1 MKDLDLE
8 GAKPPGMHVEKF
20 WINGKTTLSE
30 HAQIWGRNLPN
41 QPKGETTK
49 FNNIERLI
57 PINTSVSVLLAF
69 IYYFFHFCLFNVSL
83 SSVH

>member
-20 WINGKTTLSE
+20 WINGKATLSE
-30 HAQIWGRNLPN
+30 HAQILGHNLPN
-41 QPKGETTK
+41 QPQGETTK

-57 PINTSVSVLLAF
+57 PINTSVSILLSF
-69 IYYFFHFCLFNVSL
+69 IYFF
-83 SSVH
+83 

>member
-8 GAKPPGMHVEKF
+8 GAKPPGMNVEKF

-30 HAQIWGRNLPN
+30 HAQISGDNLPN
-41 QPKGETTK
+41 QPKGETK

-57 PINTSVSVLLAF
+57 PINSSVGGLFAF
-69 IYYFFHFCLFNVSL
+69 TYFFFLLFV
-83 SSVH
+83 